1 MKAMEK
7 TRFGWIRGNHY
18 AVVLIVTGML
28 YFLYLL
34 LFMYT
39 G

>member
-7 TRFGWIRGNHY
+7 TRFGWIRENHY

-28 YFLYLL
+28 YFLFLL